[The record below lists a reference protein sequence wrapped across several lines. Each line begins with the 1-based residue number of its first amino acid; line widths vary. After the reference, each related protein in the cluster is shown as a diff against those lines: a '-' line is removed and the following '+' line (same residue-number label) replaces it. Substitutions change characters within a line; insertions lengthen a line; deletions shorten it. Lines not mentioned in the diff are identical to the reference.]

1 MPNKL
6 KLLKVKDKT
15 DKHTKKFDLLMDLP
29 LRMLISGNS
38 GSGKTNFAVN
48 MCLNKNYPYSSIFS
62 GEDIYILSPTPYSDF
77 KLNLI
82 IEEKEI
88 PEENIFDEL
97 DDDILNDLY
106 ENLIEEYK
114 EAKREKEEPKH
125 KLILIDDF
133 GFSGGMSNRR
143 FNTVSKIFCNGR
155 KFLISSMVLL
165 QKYTQAT
172 SNIRS
177 NCSCMVIFNTSNS
190 ELEQIE
196 KENNYLKTK
205 KDFVNMFRDNLKEK
219 HDCLIINYSN
229 DFKNLYLDKNFE
241 KLINN

>member
-15 DKHTKKFDLLMDLP
+15 DKHAKKFDTIFDLP
-29 LRMLISGNS
+29 LRMIISGNS

-48 MCLNKNYPYSSIFS
+48 ILLNKNYPYSSIFS
-62 GEDIYILSPTPYSDF
+62 GEDIIIISPTPKEDF

-106 ENLIEEYK
+106 ESLIDEYK
-114 EAKREKEEPKH
+114 EAIQEKEQPRH
-125 KLILIDDF
+125 KIILIDDF
-133 GFSGGMSNRR
+133 GFSGGMSNKR

-155 KFLISSMVLL
+155 KFLISCMVLL

-177 NCSCMVIFNTSNS
+177 NSSAIVVFNTSNS

-205 KDFVNMFRDNLKEK
+205 KDFVNMFRENLKEK

-229 DFKNLYLDKNFE
+229 NFKNLYLNKNFE
-241 KLINN
+241 PLQK

>member
-15 DKHTKKFDLLMDLP
+15 DKHTKKFDTIFDLP

-48 MCLNKNYPYSSIFS
+48 MLLNKNFPYSSIYS
-62 GEDIYILSPTPYSDF
+62 GEDIIIISPTPTEDF

-106 ENLIEEYK
+106 ENLVDEYK
-114 EAKREKEEPKH
+114 EAIQENEQPRH
-125 KLILIDDF
+125 KIILIDDF
-133 GFSGGMSNRR
+133 GFSGGMSNKR

-155 KFLISSMVLL
+155 KFLISCMVLL
-165 QKYTQAT
+165 QKTTQAT
-172 SNIRS
+172 QNIRS
-177 NCSCMVIFNTSNS
+177 NSSALVVFNTSNS
-190 ELEQIE
+190 ELDLIE

-205 KDFVNMFRDNLKEK
+205 KDFINMFRENVKEK

-229 DFKNLYLDKNFE
+229 NFKNLYLNKNFE
-241 KLINN
+241 PLQK